1 MSEIPR
7 AVARYVPPAGVSLRD
22 YTDLQIRRLDD
33 LRAAEQKRTDDL
45 RAADKE
51 AVRTTKDAMEKRL
64 EGLNEL
70 RTGVATSAELVAI
83 SDATRRVER
92 LVYIGMGLAI
102 ATSVAIPLLLAR

>member
-1 MSEIPR
+1 M
-7 AVARYVPPAGVSLRD
+7 RD
-22 YTDLQIRRLDD
+22 YLDAQVRRADD

-70 RTGVATSAELVAI
+70 RTGVATSAEMSAI

-102 ATSVAIPLLLAR
+102 AMSVGIPLLLAR